1 MSTLALSPDIR
12 FSLHRI
18 GREQQ
23 PLMVVDHVLADPEA
37 LVDHAAKA
45 DWYVPEHTHYPGRN
59 AAVPGTYYEPLI
71 AGIRG
76 ALEAAFGLPRAAGL
90 DYFGFFALASTG
102 ADDAK
107 PVQKIPHHDSPDPGR
122 LALVHYLCRGDF
134 GGTGF
139 FRHKATGF
147 EAVDVRRHGGYLS
160 VVRDELSTAPRATY
174 ADEHMPHYDL
184 IGRSD
189 AVFNRLIVYRS
200 HVLHSGLL
208 GDGRLSGDPRTG
220 RLTVNGFIEARP

>member
-1 MSTLALSPDIR
+1 MTALALSPDIQ
-12 FSLHRI
+12 FSLHRL
-18 GREQQ
+18 GREGH
-23 PLMVVDHVLADPEA
+23 PLMVVDQVLANPDA
-37 LVDHAAKA
+37 LIDQAAA
-45 DWYVPEHTHYPGRN
+45 AEWYVPEHTHYPGRN
-59 AAVPGTYYEPLI
+59 AAVPEAYYGPLI

-76 ALEAAFGLPRAAGL
+76 PLEAAFGLPRAAGL

-102 ADDAK
+102 AGEATS
-107 PVQKIPHHDSPDPGR
+107 VQKIPHHDSPNPGR

-147 EAVDVRRHGGYLS
+147 EAIDGRRHNGYLA
-160 VVRDELSTAPRATY
+160 VVGDELAATPGQAY
-174 ADEHMPHYDL
+174 AGEGMDHYDL

-208 GDGRLSGDPRTG
+208 GEGRLADDPRTG